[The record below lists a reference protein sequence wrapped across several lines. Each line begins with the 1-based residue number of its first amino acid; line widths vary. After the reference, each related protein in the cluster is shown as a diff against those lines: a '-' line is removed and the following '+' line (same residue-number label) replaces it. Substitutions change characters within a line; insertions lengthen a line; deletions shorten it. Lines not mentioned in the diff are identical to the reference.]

1 MGYYTVL
8 SVVDDMLIRRQW
20 KLHHCRRQGDDNLR
34 YYLTGADGRV
44 LTANG
49 ARRRLGL
56 TLPELL
62 AWLGHCGDQELSS
75 RVPALW
81 QQMGYAA

>member
-1 MGYYTVL
+1 MGFYTVL
-8 SVVDDMLIRRQW
+8 SAVDDMLACRRW
-20 KLHHCRRQGDDNLR
+20 KLHLCRRQGDDNLR

-49 ARRRLGL
+49 ARRRMGL

-62 AWLGHCGDQELSS
+62 AWLDHRGDQELSS
-75 RVPALW
+75 RVLTLW
-81 QQMGYAA
+81 KQMDCAA